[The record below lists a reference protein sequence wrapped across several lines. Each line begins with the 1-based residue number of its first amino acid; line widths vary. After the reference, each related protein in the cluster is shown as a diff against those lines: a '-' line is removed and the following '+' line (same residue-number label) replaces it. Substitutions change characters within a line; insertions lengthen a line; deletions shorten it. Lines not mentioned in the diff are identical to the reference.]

1 MKHIDL
7 YDIELARLTN
17 LDTIASTF
25 VDREKKESLAVQTQ
39 TFKDYVSASSEN
51 IEDFEEVANR
61 MSRVLPKVTELH
73 TARCNDVSIPYCI
86 CLEHPSRNALCDVAI
101 L

>member
-25 VDREKKESLAVQTQ
+25 VEREKKESLAVQTQ

-51 IEDFEEVANR
+51 IEDFQETVDRIISGVRPHISPSHFSNCEQ
-61 MSRVLPKVTELH
+61 SGIQE
-73 TARCNDVSIPYCI
+73 CI
-86 CLEHPSRNALCDVAI
+86 CLIKPGDTVPSQI